1 MIKFIEYPR
10 CTTCKKAK
18 QWLLD
23 KGVEF
28 EDINIVEKTPTVA
41 ELKKW
46 IPKSGQ
52 DIRKWFNTSGIKYR
66 ELNLKDKLKD
76 MSDEEKIKLLA
87 SDGMLIKRPILVQKD
102 TILIGFSKDKWEENI

>member
-28 EDINIVEKTPTVA
+28 EDINIVEKTPTVV

-66 ELNLKDKLKD
+66 ELNLKDKLKE

-87 SDGMLIKRPILVQKD
+87 SDGMLIKRPILVLKD
-102 TILIGFSKDKWEENI
+102 TILIGFSMDKWEENI